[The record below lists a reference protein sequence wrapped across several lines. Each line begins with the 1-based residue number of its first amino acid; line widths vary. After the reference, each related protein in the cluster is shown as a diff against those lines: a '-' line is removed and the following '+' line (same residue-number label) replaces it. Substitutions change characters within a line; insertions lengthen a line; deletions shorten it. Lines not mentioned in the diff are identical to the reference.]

1 MTPVLTDISN
11 LPQDRLK
18 DMVIAGEQVLEC
30 MRVLGNT
37 GDSIV
42 GDVVGDF
49 EEFAVWS
56 HYPKGDVIDRQTH
69 SQFYY
74 HAHPEQQ
81 RPGEHGHFHLFLRRD
96 GIPENIQPAD
106 IGASN
111 SFDDFKTPMCHMLA
125 IAMNPNGMP
134 IALFTTNRWVT
145 MDPWFNAA
153 DTIDLLDSFDVDIA
167 KPSWPVNI
175 WISAMVR
182 LYRPDIEQLLHERD
196 DVMTGAQLKAADN
209 AYNDR
214 SIEITSLLDIDLADR
229 IDTVNAAWAQTNDP
243 GVS

>member
-1 MTPVLTDISN
+1 MTPVPLNLTT
-11 LPQDRLK
+11 LPRDRLE

-42 GDVVGDF
+42 GEVVNDF
-49 EEFAVWS
+49 EDFAVWS

-81 RPGEHGHFHLFLRRD
+81 RPGEHGHFHLFLRCD
-96 GIPENIQPAD
+96 GIPETVQPAD
-106 IGASN
+106 IGVDNAL
-111 SFDDFKTPMCHMLA
+111 DDFKTPMCHILA
-125 IAMNPNGMP
+125 IAMNQHGMP

-145 MDPWFNAA
+145 MDPWFDAA
-153 DTIDLLDSFDVDIA
+153 DTISLLDQFDIDIA
-167 KPSWPVNI
+167 KPSWPLNV
-175 WISAMVR
+175 WMSAMVR
-182 LYRPDIEQLLHERD
+182 LYRPDIEILLHERD
-196 DVMTGAQLKAADN
+196 STMTAADEQSADGS

-214 SIEITSLLDIDLADR
+214 SIEIASLRDIDLADR
-229 IDTVNAAWAQTNDP
+229 IDSVNAAWATIE
-243 GVS
+243 STA